1 MVQYLAC
8 HSFMPGYIHSFTE
21 VIPGLKRRIYTDTI
35 AQKKLTVQWRRT
47 WECQC
52 VFRCL
57 NIIVYVLYLL
67 LGIYTSGKNYWVIC
81 ISLGNNITSQDS
93 RQYL

>member
-35 AQKKLTVQWRRT
+35 AQKKLTVQWRN
-47 WECQC
+47 
-52 VFRCL
+52 VGMS
-57 NIIVYVLYLL
+57 V
-67 LGIYTSGKNYWVIC
+67 C
-81 ISLGNNITSQDS
+81 I
-93 RQYL
+93 